1 MSCTQKR
8 FFGIDLVDE
17 DGDDLSA
24 AWADVREKP
33 GVLVFVG
40 RRLLRRIVV
49 RSQLRRYFSDAAHR
63 AVPVERSVSR
73 NIRLATGCRVG
84 PFQEFQSLVRLL
96 ARSEES
102 GASIYLLGRTPGGL
116 QQIEQNVRATFPGVR
131 VVGRAVFHPASID
144 SVTTAIKKAAPRLV
158 LSEVTTQSFFRWV
171 LTSADRIGPVLTVI
185 APRGLGR
192 MAGRLQPFPIGEV
205 FLFPGRLF
213 LPVALVIH
221 RLRARRRL
229 KRSPS

>member
-8 FFGIDLVDE
+8 VFGIDLVDE
-17 DGDDLSA
+17 DGADLSA
-24 AWADVREKP
+24 TWADAREKP

-40 RRLLRRIVV
+40 RKLLRSIIFR
-49 RSQLRRYFSDAAHR
+49 RSLRRYFSDAAHR
-63 AVPVERSVSR
+63 VVPVENSVSR
-73 NIRLATGCRVG
+73 NIRLATGCQVG
-84 PFQEFQSLVRLL
+84 PFREFQSLVRLL

-102 GASIYLLGRTPGGL
+102 GASVYLLGRTAGGL

-158 LSEVTTQSFFRWV
+158 LSEVTTKPFFRWV

-185 APRGLGR
+185 SPRGLGR

-205 FLFPGRLF
+205 LFFPGRL
-213 LPVALVIH
+213 LVPVALVIH
-221 RLRARRRL
+221 RLRAWRRS
-229 KRSPS
+229 KKSPS